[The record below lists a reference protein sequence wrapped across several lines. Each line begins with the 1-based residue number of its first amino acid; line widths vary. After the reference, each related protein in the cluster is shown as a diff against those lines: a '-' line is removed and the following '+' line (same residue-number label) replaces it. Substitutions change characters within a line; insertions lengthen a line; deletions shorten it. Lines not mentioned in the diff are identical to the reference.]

1 MTPESATRFILGAT
15 NEAISST
22 DDRIK
27 GLFAAHD
34 SDKDGVL
41 QREEFVKFYTDAAVS
56 RPERV
61 WENIKNHFIRGDLLP
76 YREIHEE
83 SCFSKSQ
90 MPRHSLSHNQA

>member
-15 NEAISST
+15 NEAISAT

-41 QREEFVKFYTDAAVS
+41 QK
-56 RPERV
+56 
-61 WENIKNHFIRGDLLP
+61 
-76 YREIHEE
+76 
-83 SCFSKSQ
+83 
-90 MPRHSLSHNQA
+90 